1 MRASTR
7 VLAFAAFA
15 TVGLSAVGYGVAQ
28 AQGAPAP
35 PPAADTTANLQRP
48 VTLSVE
54 EMGKQGDAHIAR
66 IDLAGTT
73 VRRMLEK
80 ARAERDVVR
89 TLCLSDKLT
98 QLDVT
103 LRSSK
108 ERRTALEAAANR
120 RDSELSAHEFTILGV
135 YRSRADRL
143 SAEAN
148 QCVGSEVGLLGDTRL
163 TTTIDPQIP
172 EDQSGPPP
180 VPLPPVTIVPPISA
194 SPATLGDGTSFL
206 PVSPA
211 SP

>member
-7 VLAFAAFA
+7 VLAFVACA
-15 TVGLSAVGYGVAQ
+15 TVGLSAVGYGVAR
-28 AQGAPAP
+28 AQGAPAS
-35 PPAADTTANLQRP
+35 AGGDTSANLQRP

-54 EMGKQGDAHIAR
+54 EMGKQGDAHVAR

-120 RDSELSAHEFTILGV
+120 KDTELSAHEFTILGV
-135 YRSRADRL
+135 YRQRSDRL

-163 TTTIDPQIP
+163 TTTVDPDIP
-172 EDQSGPPP
+172 EDQAGPPP
-180 VPLPPVTIVPPISA
+180 VPFVPVTIPPPVSA
-194 SPATLGDGTSFL
+194 SPSTLGSAL
-206 PVSPA
+206 
-211 SP
+211 